1 MKTPEQQLEI
11 IRSGAEEVIPEAELL
26 QKLRKSVLT
35 GRPLRIK
42 QGFDPTA
49 PDIHLGHAV
58 GLRKLRQFQDLG
70 HTVVLIVGDYTAL
83 VGDPTDRSST
93 RPRLTHEQ
101 VAENARTYLEQF
113 FRILDRERTEV
124 RHNGEWFGAMPFDR
138 VMDLAA
144 RVTVARMLERDDF
157 SRRFREQRPIS
168 LHELFYPI
176 MQGYDSVV
184 IEADLELGATE
195 QKFNLL
201 MGRQLQQ
208 DFGQEPQAILT
219 LPVLV
224 GIDGSQRMS
233 KSLGNYV
240 GITDPPA
247 TMFGKIMSI
256 PDEQIL
262 PYFQLA
268 TDALPDEI
276 GEVRV
281 RLTAKGSAPRH
292 VKADLADRITRLYHG
307 ESAAR
312 AARDEFDR
320 IFTQGGLPDDI
331 PEISLDFPNNGLWI
345 IQLLSDAGLAP
356 TRSEARRLVRQGAVT
371 VDETIVND
379 ENARVDVPG
388 EVGVLLRVGKRRFAR
403 IRARTGP
410 NVLD

>member
-1 MKTPEQQLEI
+1 MKTPEEQLEI

-26 QKLRKSVLT
+26 TKLRKSVQT

-70 HTVVLIVGDYTAL
+70 HTVVLIVGDYTAM
-83 VGDPTDRSST
+83 VGDPTDRAST

-101 VAENARTYLEQF
+101 VEENARTYLEQF

-124 RHNGEWFGAMPFDR
+124 RRNGDWFRTMPFDQ

-144 RVTVARMLERDDF
+144 RLTVARMLERDDF

-184 IEADLELGATE
+184 VEADLELGATE

-208 DFGQEPQAILT
+208 DFGQAPQVILT

-224 GIDGSQRMS
+224 GVDGVQRMS
-233 KSLGNYV
+233 KSLGNYI
-240 GITDPPA
+240 GITDPPG
-247 TMFGKIMSI
+247 TMFGKVMSI
-256 PDEQIL
+256 PDEAIL
-262 PYFQLA
+262 PYFTLA
-268 TDALPDEI
+268 TDALP
-276 GEVRV
+276 GELDSIRV
-281 RLTAKGSAPRH
+281 RLAEKGTAPRH
-292 VKADLADRITRLYHG
+292 VKADLAERITRLYHDG
-307 ESAAR
+307 AVAGAAR
-312 AARDEFDR
+312 EEFDR
-320 IFTQGGLPDDI
+320 VFSRGGLPDEI
-331 PEISLDFPNNGLWI
+331 PEFVAPFPPEGLWI
-345 IQLLSDAGLAP
+345 IQILCDSGLAP
-356 TRSEARRLVRQGAVT
+356 TRSEARRLVRSDAVT
-371 VDETIVND
+371 VDGSVIND
-379 ENARVDVPG
+379 ETTLLSAPPETG
-388 EVGVLLRVGKRRFAR
+388 FLLRVGKRRFAR
-403 IRARTGP
+403 IRAQG
-410 NVLD
+410 